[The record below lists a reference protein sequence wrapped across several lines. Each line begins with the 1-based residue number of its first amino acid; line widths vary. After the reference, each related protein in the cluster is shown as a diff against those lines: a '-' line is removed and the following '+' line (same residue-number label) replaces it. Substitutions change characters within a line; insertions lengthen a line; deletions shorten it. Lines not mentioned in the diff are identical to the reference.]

1 VPATFEL
8 VTLHRAPGATI
19 GCRALY
25 TCAVAALWKFARTP
39 PHLAGQ
45 QLRKAGEMDEETEAD
60 RDVREPTTRWQS
72 LAAQIVACVV
82 AAILLTA
89 LATLGARYLSIG

>member
-1 VPATFEL
+1 
-8 VTLHRAPGATI
+8 
-19 GCRALY
+19 
-25 TCAVAALWKFARTP
+25 
-39 PHLAGQ
+39 
-45 QLRKAGEMDEETEAD
+45 MDEETEAD